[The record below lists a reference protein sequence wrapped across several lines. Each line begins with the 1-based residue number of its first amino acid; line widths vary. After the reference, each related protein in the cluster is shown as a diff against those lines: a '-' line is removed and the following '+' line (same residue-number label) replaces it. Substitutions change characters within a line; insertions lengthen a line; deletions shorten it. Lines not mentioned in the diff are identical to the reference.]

1 MPSLPEAV
9 TVRAAAKVNLELLV
23 GPRDASGY
31 HALATVFQAVN
42 LYDDVTVRRARRCSL
57 TVAGRDAEHV
67 PTDESNLAWRAVIA
81 VGEGHPEAG
90 PVAISIAKDIPVA
103 GGMAG
108 GSADGAA
115 ALVAADALW
124 GVGLSRTEL
133 HRLAAGLG
141 ADVPFSVLGGT
152 AIGTGRGDELAPAMA
167 RGSYH
172 WVFAFSD
179 EGLSTPR
186 VFAELDRLRAE
197 RGEDVAVPASGSAPS
212 APSAPS
218 DQQDEPAGPA
228 SQTHRQPELEVSTAM
243 MTALLSGDAVAVG
256 QAMHND
262 LQEAALSL
270 QPRLV
275 DTLAIGQ
282 ECGALGG
289 IVSGS
294 GPTCAFLAAS
304 HEHALDLAVAL
315 TASGVASDVRR
326 AQGPVPG
333 ARLIHPGKEQ

>member
-1 MPSLPEAV
+1 MPSLPDAV

-31 HALATVFQAVN
+31 HALATVFQAVS
-42 LYDDVTVRRARRCSL
+42 LYDDVTVRRAGRCSL

-67 PTDESNLAWRAVIA
+67 PTDESNLAWRAVVA
-81 VGEGHPEAG
+81 VGEGRPDAG

-124 GVGLSRTEL
+124 GVGLGRSEL

-197 RGEDVAVPASGSAPS
+197 RGEDAV
-212 APSAPS
+212 
-218 DQQDEPAGPA
+218 Q
-228 SQTHRQPELEVSTAM
+228 QPEPEVSPAL
-243 MTALLSGDAVAVG
+243 MTALLAGDAEAVG
-256 QAMHND
+256 RAMHND

-270 QPRLV
+270 QPRLA
-275 DTLAIGQ
+275 DTLVIGQ

>member
-31 HALATVFQAVN
+31 HALATVFQAVS

-197 RGEDVAVPASGSAPS
+197 RGEDVSAP
-212 APSAPS
+212 A
-218 DQQDEPAGPA
+218 QQRPEP
-228 SQTHRQPELEVSTAM
+228 EVSTAM
-243 MTALLSGDAVAVG
+243 MTALLSGDAEAVG

>member
-31 HALATVFQAVN
+31 HALATVFQAVS

-197 RGEDVAVPASGSAPS
+197 RGEDASAP
-212 APSAPS
+212 A
-218 DQQDEPAGPA
+218 QQ
-228 SQTHRQPELEVSTAM
+228 QPEPEVSTAM
-243 MTALLSGDAVAVG
+243 MTALLSGDAEAVG

>member
-124 GVGLSRTEL
+124 GVGLSRIEL

-167 RGSYH
+167 RGRYH

-197 RGEDVAVPASGSAPS
+197 RGEDVSAL
-212 APSAPS
+212 A
-218 DQQDEPAGPA
+218 QQ
-228 SQTHRQPELEVSTAM
+228 QPEPEVSTAM
-243 MTALLSGDAVAVG
+243 MTALLSGDAEAVG

>member
-1 MPSLPEAV
+1 MPSLPDAV

-31 HALATVFQAVN
+31 HALATVFQAVR
-42 LYDDVTVRRARRCSL
+42 LYDDVTVRRAGRCSL

-67 PTDESNLAWRAVIA
+67 PTDESNLAWRAVVA
-81 VGEGHPEAG
+81 VGEGRPDAG

-124 GVGLSRTEL
+124 GVGLGRSEL

-197 RGEDVAVPASGSAPS
+197 RGEDAV
-212 APSAPS
+212 
-218 DQQDEPAGPA
+218 Q
-228 SQTHRQPELEVSTAM
+228 QPEPEVSPAL
-243 MTALLSGDAVAVG
+243 MTALLAGDAEAVG
-256 QAMHND
+256 RAMHND

-270 QPRLV
+270 QPRLA
-275 DTLAIGQ
+275 DTLVIGQ

>member
-31 HALATVFQAVN
+31 HALATVFQAVS

-152 AIGTGRGDELAPAMA
+152 AIGTGRCDELAPAMA

-197 RGEDVAVPASGSAPS
+197 RGEDVSAP
-212 APSAPS
+212 A
-218 DQQDEPAGPA
+218 QQRPEP
-228 SQTHRQPELEVSTAM
+228 EVSTAM
-243 MTALLSGDAVAVG
+243 MTALLSGDAEAVG

>member
-1 MPSLPEAV
+1 MPSLPDAV

-31 HALATVFQAVN
+31 HALATVFQAVS
-42 LYDDVTVRRARRCSL
+42 LYDDVTVRRAGRCSL

-67 PTDESNLAWRAVIA
+67 PTDESNLAWRAVVA
-81 VGEGHPEAG
+81 VGEGRPDAG

-124 GVGLSRTEL
+124 GVGLGRSEL

-186 VFAELDRLRAE
+186 VFAELDRLRVE
-197 RGEDVAVPASGSAPS
+197 RGEDAV
-212 APSAPS
+212 
-218 DQQDEPAGPA
+218 Q
-228 SQTHRQPELEVSTAM
+228 QPEPEVSPAL
-243 MTALLSGDAVAVG
+243 MTALLAGDAEAVG
-256 QAMHND
+256 RAMHND

-270 QPRLV
+270 QPRLA
-275 DTLAIGQ
+275 DTLVIGQ